1 MSTLVLDSEAFSQ
14 VARSRAGQRPGTVLA
29 ALVAAV
35 ELGSDVLVPAAVLAE
50 QYRGGRHDHL
60 TDACLGRHSGIDV
73 VDTTRPLAKTV
84 GNLLARAGRGSEDHV
99 DATVVATAVA
109 VGGGVIATGDPEDLN
124 ALSHGLVGIT
134 IERI

>member
-14 VARSRAGQRPGTVLA
+14 VARSRAGRRPGAALA

-35 ELGSDVLVPAAVLAE
+35 ELGSDVLVPAAVLSE

-60 TDACLGRHSGIDV
+60 TDACLGRHSGIEV

-109 VGGGVIATGDPEDLN
+109 AGGAVIATGDPDDLGV
-124 ALSHGLVGIT
+124 LSDGLVGIT
-134 IERI
+134 IEPV